1 MISDSPLINRTEIV
15 KIHLELLEEAT
26 NEIASAKQAIK
37 ASISLRFLFDGN
49 LNHVAHQMDLDLKI
63 MAPDL
68 REVPTSN
75 ALLFACGGY
84 QIGKQDINPYYLYR
98 EPGPNS
104 PHRAQFEKEKAASPL
119 HHLLTEHK
127 LSIFMKQPCVAFAG
141 QQFDREAI
149 VRFVANK
156 CGGAHHHDNAKKFG
170 EIEHRMASIGHT
182 LKLPCGDVSAIFLET
197 LGTAWF
203 LLNSPSICKLRATQ
217 LNKDSAP

>member
-1 MISDSPLINRTEIV
+1 MISSKPLINRTEIV
-15 KIHLELLEEAT
+15 QIHLDLLEEAT
-26 NEIASAKQAIK
+26 NETASAKQAIK

-49 LNHVAHQMDLDLKI
+49 LNHVAHENGLDLKI

-84 QIGKQDINPYYLYR
+84 QIGKQEILPYYLYR
-98 EPGPNS
+98 EPGQNS
-104 PHRAQFEKEKAASPL
+104 PHRPQFERERAASPR
-119 HHLLTEHK
+119 HHTLTEQK

-182 LKLPCGDVSAIFLET
+182 LKLPSGDVSAIFLET

-203 LLNSPSICKLRATQ
+203 LLGSPSVRELRATK
-217 LNKDSAP
+217 LNKAGAP

>member
-1 MISDSPLINRTEIV
+1 MEIV
-15 KIHLELLEEAT
+15 KIHLELLEETT

-49 LNHVAHQMDLDLKI
+49 LNHAAHEMGFDLKI

-68 REVPTSN
+68 RQVPTSN

-84 QIGKQDINPYYLYR
+84 QIGKQDIQPYYLYR

-104 PHRAQFEKEKAASPL
+104 PHRAQFDRERERATSPVR
-119 HHLLTEHK
+119 HLLTEYK
-127 LSIFMKQPCVAFAG
+127 LNKFMKQPCVAFAG
-141 QQFDREAI
+141 HQFDREAV

-156 CGGAHHHDNAKKFG
+156 CGGAHHHDSNKKFG
-170 EIEHRMASIGHT
+170 EIEHHMANIGHT
-182 LKLPCGDVSAIFLET
+182 LKLPGGDVSAIFLET

-203 LLNSPSICKLRATQ
+203 LLNSPSVNKLRTT
-217 LNKDSAP
+217 